1 MSLTGTILS
10 ECAEVYNI
18 LNQVRNSIIFIKVGN
33 ANFLGLIIDDDLS
46 WRHHIIKVT
55 SKISKLCE
63 IMARARHLP
72 IRTLRTV
79 YNAMVYS
86 YLSCCDVVWAS
97 TYLSRLDAL
106 YKVQKK
112 SYTNYIFF

>member
-55 SKISKLCE
+55 SKISKLCG
-63 IMARARHLP
+63 IMARARHYLP
-72 IRTLRTV
+72 IRTLYT
-79 YNAMVYS
+79 
-86 YLSCCDVVWAS
+86 L
-97 TYLSRLDAL
+97 L
-106 YKVQKK
+106 YIMLWF
-112 SYTNYIFF
+112 THT